1 MAKTTCAKF
10 TYATFVSGGD
20 GSSAP
25 SYSDGVMLEDYL
37 AKCEITLDRT
47 DEKEYA
53 DGHLIDSEKIATAA
67 HMITE
72 LVNNNTAIKK
82 GVLGMTEAA
91 GGSGDLLQGQKDPPF
106 VGAGVLM
113 ANRFKGVI
121 TWEGYWMYKI
131 QFAHQGV
138 SAETRRD
145 RTNWQH
151 DTING
156 DTVAIKLPGEEDVS
170 FFAHKDGMTETAAT
184 AWLKAHAG
192 ISDSS
197 PAEETTSAATETVSG
212 T

>member
-10 TYATFVSGGD
+10 TFATFASGGD
-20 GSSAP
+20 GASAP
-25 SYSDGVMLEDYL
+25 SYTGGVMLEDYL
-37 AKCEITLDRT
+37 AKAEITVDRT

-67 HMITE
+67 HMVME
-72 LVNNNTAIKK
+72 LVNNNAQIKK
-82 GVLGMTEAA
+82 NVLGMTEAS

-121 TWEGYWMYKI
+121 TWEGFWLYKT

-145 RTNWQH
+145 RTAFGH
-151 DTING
+151 DSISGNG
-156 DTVAIKLPGEEDVS
+156 VGVQLASDGAVC
-170 FFAHKDGMTETAAT
+170 FYAHKDGMTESAAV

-192 ISDSS
+192 ISS
-197 PAEETTSAATETVSG
+197 
-212 T
+212 